1 MKVIKYISL
10 AILLVGVSAC
20 GPRLRPFTDRMYVNS
35 GFSENELKRIQFYVS
50 NDIVLQRRVDGTK
63 ARIESGKIKVI
74 DGAQYEEIII
84 RRNTP
89 GVFAFQADGE
99 DIAVSFEGKPS
110 VNYLVFGPSS
120 RRNGEYVLRAAKWER
135 EYGVVTYSGS
145 QYTTP
150 ASSAFAS
157 LMVDVRGS
165 GRGTTKVRR
174 AGGNRVR

>member
-1 MKVIKYISL
+1 MKYISI
-10 AILLVGVSAC
+10 ALLLIVVSAC

-50 NDIVLQRRVDGTK
+50 NDIVLQRRIDGSR
-63 ARIESGKIKVI
+63 ARIESGKIRVI
-74 DGAQYEEIII
+74 DGAEYEEIII

-89 GVFAFQADGE
+89 GVYAFQADGE

-110 VNYLVFGPSS
+110 VNYLIFGPS
-120 RRNGEYVLRAAKWER
+120 RKRNGEYVLRAAEWER
-135 EYGVVTYSGS
+135 DYGVITYMGS

>member
-1 MKVIKYISL
+1 MKAIKYI
-10 AILLVGVSAC
+10 AFALLVIGVSSC
-20 GPRLRPFTDRMYVNS
+20 GPKLRPFTDRMYVNS

-50 NDIVLQRRVDGTK
+50 NDIVLQRRIDGSK

-74 DGAQYEEIII
+74 DGAQYEEVII

-89 GVFAFQADGE
+89 GVFSFQADGE

-110 VNYLVFGPSS
+110 VNYLIFGPSR

-135 EYGVVTYSGS
+135 DYGVITYMGT

-157 LMVDVRGS
+157 LMVDVRGNNRS
-165 GRGTTKVRR
+165 TTRVRR
-174 AGGNRVR
+174 ASGTRVR